1 MMNSVTKVQE
11 PVITLKYDAEL
22 LVAVSEIVK
31 HYQLAGFHNLS
42 LGWADSVGAWR
53 LIVTTY
59 DGVSLSFLVRYDTS
73 V

>member
-1 MMNSVTKVQE
+1 MINSAVKVQE
-11 PVITLKYDAEL
+11 PIITLRYDAEL
-22 LVAVSEIVK
+22 LVAVAEIVK

-42 LGWADSVGAWR
+42 LGWADSIGAWR

-59 DGVSLSFLVRYDTS
+59 DGESLSFLVRYDAG